1 MKRQPERVTAK
12 VVKLGSNCPNTGF
25 HNFEQSIFFFQD
37 NFVDAEGKSE
47 ILEQTTFSPAKT
59 GSLVKRNIETVV
71 ERSTHK
77 DDSEV

>member
-1 MKRQPERVTAK
+1 M
-12 VVKLGSNCPNTGF
+12 VKLGSNCPNPGF

-37 NFVDAEGKSE
+37 NFVYAEGECKTVK
-47 ILEQTTFSPAKT
+47 QTKFSLAKT
-59 GSLVKRNIETVV
+59 GSLVKRNIETVAAV